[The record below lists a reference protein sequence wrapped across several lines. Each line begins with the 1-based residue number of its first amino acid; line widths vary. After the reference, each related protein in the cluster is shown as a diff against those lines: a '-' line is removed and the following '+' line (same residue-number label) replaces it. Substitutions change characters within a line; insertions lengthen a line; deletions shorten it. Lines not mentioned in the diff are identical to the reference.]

1 MAITDWPTDE
11 RPREKLLERGAG
23 ALTDAELL
31 ALFLR
36 TGSRGKSAVE
46 LGREIMARFGSFSAL
61 LTATEEDLKAVKGIG
76 VAKMTLLTAIV
87 EISKRLL
94 TEELNQKE
102 IVLTS
107 SDSVKRYLQL
117 HYHNRKY
124 ESFVILFL
132 DVKNRLIDAKEM
144 FKGTLTRTSV
154 YPREVVKEALNL
166 NAANVI
172 LSHNHPSGV
181 PDPSRADID
190 LTQLLK
196 DALRLVDVTVLDH
209 IVVAGNKPCSFAEQ
223 GLL

>member
-31 ALFLR
+31 AIFLR
-36 TGSRGKSAVE
+36 TGVHGKSAVA
-46 LGREIMARFGSFSAL
+46 LGREVMARFGSFSAL
-61 LTATEEDLKAVKGIG
+61 LTATKEDLKTVKGIG
-76 VAKMTLLTAIV
+76 KAKMALLTAIV
-87 EISKRLL
+87 EISRRLL
-94 TEELNQKE
+94 TEELNKKE

-107 SDSVKRYLQL
+107 FDSVRQYLQL

-124 ESFVILFL
+124 EAFVILFL
-132 DVKNRLIDAKEM
+132 DVKNRLIAAKEM
-144 FKGTLTRTSV
+144 FQGTLTRTSV

-196 DALRLVDVTVLDH
+196 DTLRLVDVTVLDH
-209 IVVAGNKPCSFAEQ
+209 IVVAGNSTCSFAEQ

>member
-11 RPREKLLERGAG
+11 RPREKLLERGAD

-61 LTATEEDLKAVKGIG
+61 LTATEKDLKAVKGIG
-76 VAKMTLLTAIV
+76 IAKMTLLAAV
-87 EISKRLL
+87 MEISKRLL
-94 TEELNQKE
+94 TEELNQQE

-124 ESFVILFL
+124 EAFVILFL
-132 DVKNRLIDAKEM
+132 DVKNRLIEAKEM

-154 YPREVVKEALNL
+154 YLREVVKEALNL

-196 DALRLVDVTVLDH
+196 DALRLVDVNVLDH
-209 IVVAGNKPCSFAEQ
+209 IVVAGNSTCSFAEQ

>member
-1 MAITDWPTDE
+1 MAITDWPIDE
-11 RPREKLLERGAG
+11 RPREKLLQRGPG

-31 ALFLR
+31 AIFLR
-36 TGSRGKSAVE
+36 TGIQGKSAVQ
-46 LGREIMARFGSFSAL
+46 LGREIMEHFGSFSAL
-61 LTATEEDLKAVKGIG
+61 LTATEADMRVVKGVG
-76 VAKMTLLTAIV
+76 TAKMALLSAIV

-94 TEELNQKE
+94 MEELNRKE

-124 ESFVILFL
+124 ESFVVLFL
-132 DVKNRLIDAKEM
+132 DVKNRLVSVKEM

-154 YPREVVKEALNL
+154 YPREVVKEALDQ

-190 LTQLLK
+190 LTQQLK
-196 DALRLVDVTVLDH
+196 EALRLVDVTVLDH
-209 IVVAGNKPCSFAEQ
+209 IVVAGNSTCSFAEQ

>member
-11 RPREKLLERGAG
+11 RPREKLLKRGAG

-61 LTATEEDLKAVKGIG
+61 LTATEKDLKAVKGIG
-76 VAKMTLLTAIV
+76 IAKMTLLAAV
-87 EISKRLL
+87 MEISKRLL
-94 TEELNQKE
+94 TEELNQQE

-124 ESFVILFL
+124 EAFVILFL
-132 DVKNRLIDAKEM
+132 DVKNRLIEAKEM
-144 FKGTLTRTSV
+144 FKGTLIRTSV
-154 YPREVVKEALNL
+154 YPREVAKEALNL

-196 DALRLVDVTVLDH
+196 DALRLVDVNVLDH
-209 IVVAGNKPCSFAEQ
+209 IVVAGNSTCSFAEQ

>member
-1 MAITDWPTDE
+1 MAITDWPIDE
-11 RPREKLLERGAG
+11 RPREKLLQRGPAS
-23 ALTDAELL
+23 LTNAELL
-31 ALFLR
+31 AIFLR
-36 TGSRGKSAVE
+36 TGVQGKSAVQ
-46 LGREIMARFGSFSAL
+46 LGREIMDHFGSFSAL
-61 LTATEEDLKAVKGIG
+61 LTATEADMKVVKGIG
-76 VAKMTLLTAIV
+76 TAKMALLSAIV

-94 TEELNQKE
+94 MEELNKKE

-124 ESFVILFL
+124 ESFVVLFL
-132 DVKNRLIDAKEM
+132 DVKNRLVSAKEM

-154 YPREVVKEALNL
+154 YPREVVKEALDQ

-190 LTQLLK
+190 LTQQLK
-196 DALRLVDVTVLDH
+196 EALRLVDVTVLDH
-209 IVVAGNKPCSFAEQ
+209 IVVAGNSTCSFAEQ

>member
-11 RPREKLLERGAG
+11 RPREKLLERGAD

-61 LTATEEDLKAVKGIG
+61 LTATEKDLKAVKGIG
-76 VAKMTLLTAIV
+76 IAKMTLLAAV
-87 EISKRLL
+87 MEISKRLL
-94 TEELNQKE
+94 TEELNQQE

-124 ESFVILFL
+124 EAFVILFL
-132 DVKNRLIDAKEM
+132 DVKNRLIEAKEM

-196 DALRLVDVTVLDH
+196 DALRLVDVNVLDH
-209 IVVAGNKPCSFAEQ
+209 IVVAGNSTCSFAEQ

>member
-11 RPREKLLERGAG
+11 RPREKLMERGPG

-31 ALFLR
+31 AIFLR
-36 TGSRGKSAVE
+36 TGVKGKSAVE
-46 LGREIMARFGSFSAL
+46 LGREIMAHFGSFSAL
-61 LTATEEDLKAVKGIG
+61 LNATKEDLKTIKGIG
-76 VAKMTLLTAIV
+76 IAKMTLLTAIV
-87 EISKRLL
+87 EIARRLL

-102 IVLTS
+102 TVLTS

-117 HYHNRKY
+117 HYHNRKH
-124 ESFVILFL
+124 EAFVILFL
-132 DVKNRLIDAKEM
+132 DVKNRLIEVKEM

-181 PDPSRADID
+181 PEPSRADID

-196 DALRLVDVTVLDH
+196 DALKLVDVTVLDH
-209 IVVAGNKPCSFAEQ
+209 IVVAGNSTCSFAEQ

>member
-11 RPREKLLERGAG
+11 RPREKLLKRGAG

-61 LTATEEDLKAVKGIG
+61 LTATEKDLKAVKGIG
-76 VAKMTLLTAIV
+76 IAKMTLLAAV
-87 EISKRLL
+87 MEISKRLL
-94 TEELNQKE
+94 TEELNQQK

-107 SDSVKRYLQL
+107 SNSVKRYLQL

-124 ESFVILFL
+124 EAFVILFL
-132 DVKNRLIDAKEM
+132 DVKNRLIEAKEM

-196 DALRLVDVTVLDH
+196 DALRLVDVNVLDH
-209 IVVAGNKPCSFAEQ
+209 IVVAGNSTCSFAEQ